1 MIVSGSVAW
10 ETRGKRGEE
19 GCGAL
24 RESFRS
30 SDDRKRSVQIDGF
43 GRRERRAEEEDTDTR
58 DPAVSENREE
68 KRACAGVLTRVQ
80 AGRGKR
86 RKGKG
91 KKRKAF
97 RKGKFS
103 FLFLI

>member
-1 MIVSGSVAW
+1 MVRTDGVQAWARGSLLW
-10 ETRGKRGEE
+10 RERDRFQFGHDRGKG
-19 GCGAL
+19 
-24 RESFRS
+24 
-30 SDDRKRSVQIDGF
+30 KTK
-43 GRRERRAEEEDTDTR
+43 EEESTDVR

-91 KKRKAF
+91 KKRKAS

>member
-1 MIVSGSVAW
+1 MVGNGVSRSTVSA
-10 ETRGKRGEE
+10 EERGAREEE
-19 GCGAL
+19 G
-24 RESFRS
+24 
-30 SDDRKRSVQIDGF
+30 
-43 GRRERRAEEEDTDTR
+43 TDMR
-58 DPAVSENREE
+58 DLAVSENREE
-68 KRACAGVLTRVQ
+68 KRACVGVLTHVQ

-91 KKRKAF
+91 EKRKAS